1 MKYPCIRYEKEDID
15 IEYADDSNYSMR
27 DMYSIMLIS
36 KDPDIDIPYKLLTLP
51 LSSFDRR
58 YVSDNL
64 YHDVFTIYY

>member
-15 IEYADDSNYSMR
+15 TEYADDTNYSMK
-27 DMYSIMLIS
+27 DMYSVMLIG
-36 KDPDIDIPYKLLTLP
+36 KDPDTDIPYKLLTLP

-58 YVSDNL
+58 YVNDNL

>member
-36 KDPDIDIPYKLLTLP
+36 KDPDTDIPYKLLTLP